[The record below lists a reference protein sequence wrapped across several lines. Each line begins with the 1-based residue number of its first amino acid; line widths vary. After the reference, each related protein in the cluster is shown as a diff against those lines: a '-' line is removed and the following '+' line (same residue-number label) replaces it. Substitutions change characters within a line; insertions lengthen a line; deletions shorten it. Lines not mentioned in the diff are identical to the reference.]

1 MRLFRPVETTVKEL
15 PWIASEQL
23 AEWFDPAAAEFY
35 RRLTAGGYEPDALVN
50 VLPRHKLLYIVVPK
64 AASTRIRTTLA
75 MVDGRRMRTL
85 KPSRRSKYRGPYGP
99 RSMTVGAFFRL
110 ATAPETLRFSFVR
123 NPYARV
129 VSCWADK
136 FAGKPLVAGHHPVI
150 DAYLSLR
157 RAIDPRLPA
166 GPGCTLQFSEFVTFA
181 ASTAK
186 ARHDIHLQA
195 QCDILSMPGIALDHT
210 GKVESFDHDFAPVL
224 DHLGVGDDICR
235 DACRVLNAS
244 DHDDWRGYYTRE
256 LAERVYRAYECDF
269 DRFGYARLA
278 SLERAR
284 ARVSA

>member
-15 PWIASEQL
+15 PWIASQKL
-23 AEWFDPAAAEFY
+23 AGWFDPVAAEFY
-35 RRLTAGGYEPDALVN
+35 RRLTTNGYEPDQLVN

-75 MVDGRRMRTL
+75 KADGRRMRTL
-85 KPSRRSKYRGPYGP
+85 KPSRWMKYRGPYGP

-110 ATAPETLRFSFVR
+110 ATAPDTLRFSFVR

-136 FAGKPLVAGHHPVI
+136 FAGKPLVAGRHPVI

-157 RAIDPRLPA
+157 LGIDSRLPA
-166 GPGCTLQFSEFVTFA
+166 GPGCTLLFSEFVIFA

-195 QCDILSMPGIALDHT
+195 QCDILSMPGIALDLV
-210 GKVESFDHDFAPVL
+210 GKVESFDRDFAPVL
-224 DHLGVGDDICR
+224 DHLGAGDDIQG
-235 DACRVLNAS
+235 DAARVLNAS
-244 DHDDWRGYYTRE
+244 HHEDWRAYYTRE
-256 LAERVYRAYECDF
+256 LADRVYRAYECDF
-269 DRFGYARLA
+269 DRFGYARLT
-278 SLERAR
+278 SLEKPRQVMPA
-284 ARVSA
+284 